1 MPLDRGLAVFAPDRT
16 MDARSHRRIAL
27 GALGLLAAT
36 AAALPAAH
44 AESASAAHRGGIKPP
59 NIVVIQADD
68 ETYAQLN
75 QEVMPNTERL
85 LVRKGTSFSNYVA
98 TTAQCCPSRAS
109 FFTGQ
114 YAHNHGVTSN
124 RVGYPGLIDKGNVLP
139 VWLRR
144 AGYNTI
150 HLGKF
155 MNNYERF
162 AKPESTV
169 APGWKEWRTVL
180 SEAQYYGYDLFVNG
194 HVVHYG
200 RAPKDNLTTVLN
212 RDAVRMVDKYAGK
225 RKPFYLQLDERSP
238 HVTHQ
243 FDPHG
248 SCGHAAIPEPKDER
262 RFKDPLPKAPSFNE
276 KDMSDK
282 PSFLRSAPLL
292 DQERRNNLHR
302 RWNCSLDS
310 IAGVDRGVK
319 KVFNAV
325 QAAGEIRRTIFVFVS
340 DNGFFFGEH
349 RLAAGK
355 VFPYE
360 EALHLPLVIRVPGRY
375 RDGAPRVGSTAE
387 PTANIDLAPT
397 IVQLT
402 GASPCTPDAG
412 CRTMDG
418 RSLVPLLDGFG
429 PWPRHRGILTEY
441 REPKLSNH
449 STCQFSGIR
458 QDNQIYVEHYRV
470 VEPGG
475 TGCVD
480 QNPPLAERYDLT
492 TDPYELNNL
501 CFGGILTSCP
511 TTPEQLHL
519 KQGLTRL
526 QNCAGIQGRDHQV
539 DGRPFCE

>member
-1 MPLDRGLAVFAPDRT
+1 MPV
-16 MDARSHRRIAL
+16 RSHRRIAL
-27 GALGLLAAT
+27 GALVLLAAT
-36 AAALPAAH
+36 GAALSSANAA
-44 AESASAAHRGGIKPP
+44 SSSAHRGQLTPP

-68 ETYAQLN
+68 QTYAQLN
-75 QEVMPNTERL
+75 PDVMPNTEKL
-85 LVRKGTSFSNYVA
+85 LVQKGTSFTNYIA

-139 VWLRR
+139 VWLER

-155 MNNYERF
+155 MNNYEHF

-169 APGWKEWRTVL
+169 APGWNEWHTVL
-180 SEAQYYGYDLFVNG
+180 SEAQYYNYDYFVNG
-194 HVVHYG
+194 RVVHYG
-200 RAPKDNLTTVLN
+200 SAPKDNLTTVLN
-212 RDAVRMVDKYAGK
+212 RDAVRMVNRYAPQQ
-225 RKPFYLQLDERSP
+225 KPFYLQLDERSP
-238 HVTHQ
+238 HVTHH

-248 SCGHAAIPEPKDER
+248 SCGHAAIPEPKDEG
-262 RFKDPLPKAPSFNE
+262 RFKDPLPKPPSFNE

-282 PSFLRSAPLL
+282 PAFLRSAPRLN
-292 DQERRNNLHR
+292 QEQRNNLHR
-302 RWNCSLDS
+302 RWKCSLDA

-319 KVFNAV
+319 KVFDAV
-325 QAAGEIRRTIFVFVS
+325 QQAGEIRRTVFVFIS

-360 EALHLPLVIRVPGRY
+360 EALHLPLVIRVPRRY
-375 RDGAPRVGSTAE
+375 RDGAARVEQTAQ
-387 PTANIDLAPT
+387 PAANIDLAPT
-397 IVQLT
+397 ITQLA

-418 RSLVPLLDGFG
+418 RSLVPLLEGTRS
-429 PWPRHRGILTEY
+429 WPLHRGLLTEY
-441 REPKLSNH
+441 REPGLSRH
-449 STCQFSGIR
+449 STCQFAGIR
-458 QDNQIYVEHYRV
+458 QDLQIYVEHYRV

-480 QNPPLAERYDLT
+480 QSPPQVERYDLR

-501 CFGGILTSCP
+501 CYGGAIASCP
-511 TTPEQLHL
+511 TTPEQLQL

-526 QNCAGIQGRDHQV
+526 QDCAGIKGRDQQV